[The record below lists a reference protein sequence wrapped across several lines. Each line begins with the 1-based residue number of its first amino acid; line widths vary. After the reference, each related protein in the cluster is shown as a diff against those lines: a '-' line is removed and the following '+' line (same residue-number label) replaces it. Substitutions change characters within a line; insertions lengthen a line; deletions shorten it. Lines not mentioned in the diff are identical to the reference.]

1 MVARY
6 EPLLLQQPQ
15 ELPARLQLLSAALQL
30 PPSTAAELLATAAPQ
45 LLATPLRKLQSNLG
59 QLARVLS
66 SRGLKP
72 AEILQDRP
80 DLLCQSPA
88 SVALKLEELPGAL
101 GMSRQLVRQ
110 LISRCP
116 QLLRR
121 SVSTIQHRCAAV
133 RHSTLCKTC
142 VVLRLSVQ
150 QYVFVCQ
157 YIAVQMHCCAVCRL
171 SKTLLCSLSS
181 SIMTDC
187 VRACPAGIG
196 PCASCSRF
204 QTHLCKSSS
213 YKNQSCCACQQEH

>member
-1 MVARY
+1 MISRLEGIAECLELPLDLIVPMVARY

-133 RHSTLCKTC
+133 QTLNILRDMCGTK
-142 VVLRLSVQ
+142 VVR
-150 QYVFVCQ
+150 
-157 YIAVQMHCCAVCRL
+157 AAVCVCV
-171 SKTLLCSLSS
+171 SVHCSTDALLCSVSAVQDPFMLFVELHN
-181 SIMTDC
+181 D
-187 VRACPAGIG
+187 
-196 PCASCSRF
+196 
-204 QTHLCKSSS
+204 
-213 YKNQSCCACQQEH
+213 